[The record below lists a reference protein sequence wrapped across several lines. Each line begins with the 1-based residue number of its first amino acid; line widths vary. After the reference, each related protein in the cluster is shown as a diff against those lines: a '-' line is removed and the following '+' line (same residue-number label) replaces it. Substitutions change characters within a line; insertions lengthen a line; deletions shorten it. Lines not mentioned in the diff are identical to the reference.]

1 VVVVV
6 VVLVVVVLVVDVLVD
21 VLADVLVGAPVV
33 EVLVLGDVVGDVID
47 DEVVD
52 VAVRGGSVVP
62 VTTVVVVARAAV
74 ASGPSDR
81 AVELQA
87 VNAPATKRRSVLAR
101 RSDTQLRVAPQPR
114 PATAPLAGLRSSHE

>member
-1 VVVVV
+1 VVV
-6 VVLVVVVLVVDVLVD
+6 VVLVVVVLVVVVLVD
-21 VLADVLVGAPVV
+21 VLIDVLVGALVV

-47 DEVVD
+47 DDVVD

-62 VTTVVVVARAAV
+62 VTTTVVVVTRAAV
-74 ASGPSDR
+74 PSRPSDR

-87 VNAPATKRRSVLAR
+87 VNAPASKRRSVLAR

-114 PATAPLAGLRSSHE
+114 PATAPLAGLRSSYE